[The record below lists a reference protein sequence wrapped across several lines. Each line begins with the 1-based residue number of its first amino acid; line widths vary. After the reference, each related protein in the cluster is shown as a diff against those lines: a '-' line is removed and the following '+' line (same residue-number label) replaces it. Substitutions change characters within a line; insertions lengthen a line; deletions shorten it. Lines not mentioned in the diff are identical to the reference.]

1 MTPTLLQGYANL
13 IAPSRN
19 HKSTSV
25 LHTFKC
31 YLLNA
36 RHSRMIWNVSV
47 KTNTNYNSQDM
58 EETRY
63 PSEDE
68 WLKKCG
74 TYIRWNILLLY
85 DYWVVSHSLQA
96 LGMLCSR
103 LPCPSLSPRVCS
115 KPCPLCQWCYCTIL
129 SSAALFSFC
138 LLSFIASGSFQM
150 SRSSHQMI
158 KVLELQLSISP
169 SNEYS
174 ELISFRIDWFDLL
187 AVQGTHKSLLQ
198 HHSTNTSGLSFLYGS
213 PVTSVHDFWKN
224 RSFDYMDLCWQG
236 DVFAF

>member
-1 MTPTLLQGYANL
+1 MTPTLLQEYANL

-36 RHSRMIWNVSV
+36 RLSRMIWNVNV
-47 KTNTNYNSQDM
+47 KTNTIYSSQDM
-58 EETRY
+58 EEIRY
-63 PSEDE
+63 PPEDE
-68 WLKKCG
+68 WLKKRG
-74 TYIRWNILLLY
+74 TYIQWNILLY
-85 DYWVVSHSLQA
+85 NYWAVSDSLQP
-96 LGMLCSR
+96 LGMQHSR
-103 LPCPSLSPRVCS
+103 LPCPSLSPSVCS

-129 SSAALFSFC
+129 PSAALFSFC

-150 SRSSHQMI
+150 SCSSHQMI
-158 KVLELQLSISP
+158 KVLELQFSISP

-187 AVQGTHKSLLQ
+187 AVQGTRKSLLQ
-198 HHSTNTSGLSFLYGS
+198 HHSTNSSGLSFLYGS
-213 PVTSVHDFWKN
+213 TVTSVHDFWRN
-224 RSFDYMDLCWQG
+224 NSFDYMDLCWQG